1 MTTLKTMLVQVDG
14 THAASKRLAFA
25 LEVATRHGASL
36 GVAFAVVPRFVPLPI
51 PAGEGIPTAP
61 LLQEIDGRHRL
72 RARAAFE
79 RCCGDAPN
87 VEWLDLAGSD
97 VVERLVRR
105 ARLVD
110 CVVLGQFD
118 PDDAAG
124 SDVPP
129 HLIETVLVRS
139 GVPALLV
146 PQLGDTQPDP
156 DSVLIAWKSAP
167 EAARALASALPMLAR
182 SSHIHVAVAADAGP
196 QDHDTGTILGFLAA
210 HGVHGVHVHAGVQD
224 GSAGD
229 SLLSLAA
236 DTGAG
241 LLVMGCYGH
250 SRAREWLMGGATR
263 TVLASMTLPLWM
275 AH

>member
-1 MTTLKTMLVQVDG
+1 MTTLKTLLVQVDG

-25 LEVATRHGASL
+25 LEVATRHGATL
-36 GVAFAVVPRFVPLPI
+36 DVAFAVLPRFIPLPI

-72 RARAAFE
+72 HAHALFV
-79 RCCGDAPN
+79 RCCGDTPN
-87 VEWLDLAGSD
+87 VRWLDLAGAD
-97 VVERLVRR
+97 GVERLVRR
-105 ARLVD
+105 SRLAD

-118 PDDAAG
+118 SDDPAS
-124 SDVPP
+124 SDVPSN
-129 HLIETVLVRS
+129 LIETVLVRS
-139 GVPALLV
+139 GAPALLV
-146 PQLGDTQPDP
+146 PRLGDPRPEP

-167 EAARALASALPMLAR
+167 EAARALASALPMIAR
-182 SSHIHVAVAADAGP
+182 SRHVHVAVAADSDA
-196 QDHDTGTILGFLAA
+196 QDQDTGPILGFLAA
-210 HGVHGVHVHAGVQD
+210 HGIDEVHVHAGVQD
-224 GSAGD
+224 DAAGD

-250 SRAREWLMGGATR
+250 SRAREWLTGGATR
-263 TVLASMTLPLWM
+263 TVLASMTLPVWM